1 MADAV
6 GEAVWVEGGHRRHAQ
21 DVAGVTVHD
30 DDGAGFVAEAPR
42 GEGLESGVDRQRQGR
57 AGLVGNG
64 RKLAHQLAARRYLE
78 PLGARHA
85 APAIVHRLF
94 QTILSHLET
103 RSEEA
108 GYLFLLI
115 FLLFGAADIAD
126 QLSTRRDVRIT
137 GG

>member
-64 RKLAHQLAARRYLE
+64 RKLAHQLAPRRYLE
-78 PLGARHA
+78 PLGATHTA
-85 APAIVHRLF
+85 QAMFPRLF
-94 QTILSHLET
+94 KTIFADLET
-103 RSEEA
+103 RSDE
-108 GYLFLLI
+108 GGLLFLLI
-115 FLLFGAADIAD
+115 FLLAIGTAH
-126 QLSTRRDVRIT
+126 V
-137 GG
+137 